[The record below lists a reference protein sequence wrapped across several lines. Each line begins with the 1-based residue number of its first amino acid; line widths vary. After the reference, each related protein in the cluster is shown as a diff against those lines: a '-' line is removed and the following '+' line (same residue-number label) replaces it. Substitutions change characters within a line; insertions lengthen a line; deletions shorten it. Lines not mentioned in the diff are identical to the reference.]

1 MRAYVHALLFIA
13 SSGVCG
19 HALAAS
25 SEWVDAQGASL
36 RLVTSGAPDAD
47 GKLRGALEIQLKPGW
62 KTYWR
67 DPGSSGVP
75 PSVDLSASLNVSTA
89 EVAFPAPKRFH
100 DEFGG
105 WAGYDHSVSL
115 PILFAT
121 SDPTGPTVLE
131 ASVFLGVCET
141 ICVPV
146 QAVLKVVP
154 ADGADDTDD
163 AATVAKAF
171 AALPAPAEAGFGAV
185 AVAVKEDTLEVEA
198 TVPGQANAAELFVA
212 SGLGY
217 SLGAPRSEI
226 VDGKP
231 RFIVPLFDKP
241 ADPTLPE
248 GGLHYTLTTPSGSVA
263 GMLALP

>member
-1 MRAYVHALLFIA
+1 MRAHVHALLFVA

-47 GKLRGALEIQLKPGW
+47 GRLRGALEIQLKPGW

-75 PSVDLSASLNVSTA
+75 PSVDLSASLNVSA
-89 EVAFPAPKRFH
+89 ADVAFPAPKRFP

-105 WAGYDHSVSL
+105 WAGYDQSVSL
-115 PILFAT
+115 PIVFT
-121 SDPTGPTVLE
+121 TGDPAGPTVLE

-146 QAVLKVVP
+146 QAVLNVVP
-154 ADGADDTDD
+154 ANGADDADD
-163 AATVAKAF
+163 AATVANAF
-171 AALPAPAEAGFGAV
+171 AALPAPADQGFGAV
-185 AVAVKEDTLEVEA
+185 GVAVKEDTLEVEA
-198 TVPGQANAAELFVA
+198 TVPGQADAAELFVA
-212 SGLGY
+212 SGEGY
-217 SLGAPRSEI
+217 SLGAPRGEI
-226 VDGKP
+226 VDGKL
-231 RFIVPLFDKP
+231 RFSVPLFDKP
-241 ADPTLPE
+241 SEPLQE
-248 GGLHYTLTTPSGSVA
+248 GRLHYTLTTPSGSVA
-263 GMLALP
+263 GVLALP